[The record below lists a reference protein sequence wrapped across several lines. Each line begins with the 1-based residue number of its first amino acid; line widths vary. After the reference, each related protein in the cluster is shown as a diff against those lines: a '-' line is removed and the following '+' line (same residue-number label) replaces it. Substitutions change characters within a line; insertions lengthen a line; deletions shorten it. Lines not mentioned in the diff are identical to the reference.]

1 MTEQSLTG
9 LARAF
14 DGATAADDAAIL
26 DNIHVKTSYARWAPV
41 YDLVFEQL
49 LRPGRKAAAAAAE
62 RPGGRVL
69 DVGVGTGLE
78 LPMFDSRTRLV
89 GVDLSE
95 PMLRRAQR
103 RVHAR
108 SLRNV
113 EGLVVMDATR
123 LAFPDGHFD
132 AVVAPYVLTVVPKP
146 LATLDELLRVV
157 KPGGEI
163 VLVNHLGASSGPMA
177 SIEVLAWR
185 AQRATRLA
193 ARISVVDHRRLDRRQ
208 SGGPADRAA
217 PYCALRP
224 VHAGAPA
231 KTVTARDARAIR
243 R

>member
-1 MTEQSLTG
+1 MTERSLTG
-9 LARAF
+9 VARAF

-41 YDLVFEQL
+41 YDLVFELL

-78 LPMFDSRTRLV
+78 LPMFDSRTRLI

-108 SLRNV
+108 ALRNV

-146 LATLDELLRVV
+146 LATLDELVRVV

-177 SIEVLAWR
+177 SLESWLGGRSAQLGWRPGFQWSIIGDWIAANPAVRLIERRRVAPFGLFTLAR
-185 AQRATRLA
+185 LQRL
-193 ARISVVDHRRLDRRQ
+193 
-208 SGGPADRAA
+208 
-217 PYCALRP
+217 
-224 VHAGAPA
+224 
-231 KTVTARDARAIR
+231 
-243 R
+243 